1 MTKEEIIKKGQF
13 HLNEHRPDYSE
24 LRINLYLDFF
34 EKEMEI
40 LFANLPSL
48 SSEPQMTLITETI
61 NELLCL
67 DQTNKDWLSDQIW
80 KHYEIYV
87 ENVSYG
93 MVPYE
98 GFDSESEAN
107 RAYFKVYS
115 REDAYNAVKL
125 KEIWADMDFTEFRN
139 FNLVF
144 KCPWDDEHGIN
155 IGVINGKFDSIN

>member
-1 MTKEEIIKKGQF
+1 
-13 HLNEHRPDYSE
+13 
-24 LRINLYLDFF
+24 
-34 EKEMEI
+34 
-40 LFANLPSL
+40 
-48 SSEPQMTLITETI
+48 MTLITETI
-61 NELLCL
+61 NELLCF

-115 REDAYNAVKL
+115 REDTYDAVKL
-125 KEIWADMDFTEFRN
+125 KEIWADMDFTEFRH

-144 KCPWDDEHGIN
+144 KCPWDDEHGIS